1 MSEPSNA
8 LPAACE
14 IPVRHHA
21 PHILMCKPQHFQVSY
36 VINPWMHP
44 DQWAEN
50 SDALMHES
58 LEGWN
63 ALVDTLRG
71 LGARIE
77 LLPPEREWPDL
88 VFTANAAI
96 VMDRKALVARFRHPQ
111 RQGEEPY
118 NLKAFETLKARG
130 ELDVVE
136 MTPEGIVLEGA
147 GDCVWDETRKLFW
160 LGYGQR
166 SDEAAVTAVRE
177 FFGIETVPLRLVNP
191 RYYHMDTAMVPLSG
205 GEVMYYPGAFNAEG
219 QGVIAER
226 VGRDNLIP
234 VPTEDAERLGV
245 NAVNLRRDIVLARA
259 SDRFK
264 SLLGERG
271 YTLHQLPIGS
281 FSLSGGSAF
290 CLTLRLDRVSAG

>member
-1 MSEPSNA
+1 MPESESAPSGSSVT
-8 LPAACE
+8 PQ
-14 IPVRHHA
+14 PRA

-63 ALVDTLRG
+63 ALVDTLRS

-77 LLPPEREWPDL
+77 LIPPEREWPDL

-96 VMDRKALVARFRHPQ
+96 VMDRKALVARFRHPE
-111 RQGEEPY
+111 RQGEEPHY
-118 NLKAFETLKARG
+118 LRAFETLKARG
-130 ELDVVE
+130 ELDLVQMV
-136 MTPEGIVLEGA
+136 PDGIVLEGA
-147 GDCVWDETRKLFW
+147 GDCVWDESRRMFW
-160 LGYGQR
+160 VGYGQR
-166 SDEAAVTAVRE
+166 SDERAADVVRS
-177 FFGIETVPLRLVNP
+177 FFGIETLSLRLVNP

-205 GEVMYYPGAFNAEG
+205 GEVMYYPGAFSPEG
-219 QGVIAER
+219 QGLLRER
-226 VGRDNLIP
+226 IGEDKLIC

-245 NAVNLRRDIVLARA
+245 NAVNLGRNIILARA
-259 SDRFK
+259 SNRFR
-264 SLLGERG
+264 SMLEERG

-290 CLTLRLDRVSAG
+290 CLTLRLDRVSV